1 MLINFKIRILLI
13 LILRVFHLKTCYSY
27 TYNIEIFFLNS
38 FNSVTFP
45 NNNKLDDI
53 EGNICGKTKV
63 AIMEIYTVLSEFWKI
78 KK

>member
-13 LILRVFHLKTCYSY
+13 LILRVFHLKTCYSH

-38 FNSVTFP
+38 FNSVNFP
-45 NNNKLDDI
+45 NNNKLVDI

-63 AIMEIYTVLSEFWKI
+63 AIMEIYTVLSEFWKM